1 MLRAWRRRGS
11 IVKLAAKG
19 KRPLVEPLGAQ
30 RFVSK
35 WLLAVT
41 KSRRAQLL
49 IASEL
54 IDPRLIPARGFDWAE
69 PALV

>member
-1 MLRAWRRRGS
+1 VAPARVDREAGRE
-11 IVKLAAKG
+11 G

-41 KSRRAQLL
+41 NSG
-49 IASEL
+49 
-54 IDPRLIPARGFDWAE
+54 ARSC
-69 PALV
+69 